1 LRQLTPGEKL
11 ALSTL
16 LQAETN
22 GLAMARAGIN
32 VITDEQLKALA
43 SAGITASEARIAG
56 LQEFISENHLT
67 VVEEVH

>member
-1 LRQLTPGEKL
+1 MRQLTPGEKL